1 MIITSTSNEQIKR
14 IVKLREKAKERKSE
28 GLFVVEGIRI
38 FKEIPAMDIDSV
50 YVSESFV
57 NTYINVDQESAT
69 PNQYDNI
76 TDLFNRVDYQIVADN
91 VFKKL
96 SDTVNPQGVLA
107 VVRMQEYTLEE
118 ILADRDKENSCI
130 VVLDKI
136 QDPGNLGTIIRTGEG
151 AGITAVVMSKDTVD
165 LYNPKVIR
173 STMGSIFRV
182 PCVIVDD
189 LSEAVNDIKAS
200 GVTTYAAHLDGEDI
214 SQVELSDDRAFLIGN
229 EANGLSEEVANLAD
243 EKIKIPMEGE
253 VESLNAAVATAI
265 LIYR

>member
-28 GLFVVEGIRI
+28 GVFVVEGIRI

-57 NTYINVDQESAT
+57 ANFIDKESSDST
-69 PNQYDNI
+69 DNRYDNI
-76 TDLFNRVDYQIVADN
+76 PDLFSRVDYQVVADN
-91 VFKKL
+91 MFKKL

-107 VVRMQEYTLEE
+107 VVRMADYTLDEV
-118 ILADRDKENSCI
+118 LNSRDTNNSCI

-151 AGITAVVMSKDTVD
+151 AGITSVVMSKDTVD

-182 PCVIVDD
+182 PCVVVDD
-189 LSEAVNDIKAS
+189 LCAAVNEIKAS
-200 GVTTYAAHLDGEDI
+200 GVKTYAAHLDGADI
-214 SQVELSDDRAFLIGN
+214 SSIELANDRAFLIGN
-229 EANGLSEEVANLAD
+229 EANGLSDEVANLAD

>member
-28 GLFVVEGIRI
+28 GVFVVEGIRI

-57 NTYINVDQESAT
+57 ENHINQDSKDT
-69 PNQYDNI
+69 TDNKYDNI
-76 TDLFNRVDYQIVADN
+76 PELFSRVDYTVVADN

-107 VVRMQEYTLEE
+107 VVRMQDYTLEE
-118 ILADRDKENSCI
+118 VLNDRDKENSCI

-151 AGITAVVMSKDTVD
+151 AGITSVVMSSDSVD

-189 LSEAVNDIKAS
+189 LVSAVDEMKAS

-214 SQVELSDDRAFLIGN
+214 SSIDLKYDRAFLIGN
-229 EANGLSEEVANLAD
+229 EANGLSDEVAEKAD
-243 EKIKIPMEGE
+243 YKIKIPMEGE

>member
-14 IVKLREKAKERKSE
+14 IVKLREKAKARKSE

-50 YVSESFV
+50 FVSESFV
-57 NTYINVDQESAT
+57 KNHIDVEAKDAT
-69 PNQYDNI
+69 DNRYDNI
-76 TDLFNRVDYQIVADN
+76 PDLFSRVDYQVVADS

-96 SDTVNPQGVLA
+96 SDTVTPQGVLA
-107 VVRMQEYTLEE
+107 VVRMQEYTLDEV
-118 ILADRDKENSCI
+118 LSDRDKENSCI

-151 AGITAVVMSKDTVD
+151 AGITAVVMSSDTVD

-182 PCVIVDD
+182 PCVVVDD
-189 LSEAVNDIKAS
+189 LTSAVNEIKSS

-214 SQVELSDDRAFLIGN
+214 SQVDLSDDRAFLIGN
-229 EANGLSEEVANLAD
+229 EANGLSDEVANLAD
-243 EKIKIPMEGE
+243 KKIKIPMEGE

>member
-57 NTYINVDQESAT
+57 DTYINVDKDSAT
-69 PNQYDNI
+69 DNRYDNI
-76 TDLFNRVDYQIVADN
+76 PDLFSRVDYTVVADN

-96 SDTVNPQGVLA
+96 SDTVNPQGVLG
-107 VVRMQEYTLEE
+107 VVRMQGFTLEE
-118 ILADRDKENSCI
+118 VLNNRDKENSCI

-182 PCVIVDD
+182 PCVVVDY
-189 LSEAVNDIKAS
+189 LNEAVNQMKAS
-200 GVTTYAAHLDGEDI
+200 GVKTYAAHLDGADI
-214 SQVELSDDRAFLIGN
+214 SNVDFANDRAFLIGN
-229 EANGLSEEVANLAD
+229 EANGLSDEVACLAD

>member
-1 MIITSTSNEQIKR
+1 MKNIE
-14 IVKLREKAKERKSE
+14 
-28 GLFVVEGIRI
+28 
-38 FKEIPAMDIDSV
+38 SV

-57 NTYINVDQESAT
+57 ENFIDKEPSDSTDNK
-69 PNQYDNI
+69 YDNI
-76 TDLFNRVDYQIVADN
+76 PDLFSRVDYTVVADN

-96 SDTVNPQGVLA
+96 SDTVTPQGVLA
-107 VVRMQEYTLEE
+107 VVRMSNFTLEE
-118 ILADRDKENSCI
+118 VLNDRDKENSCI

-151 AGITAVVMSKDTVD
+151 AGITAVVMSRDTVD

-189 LSEAVNDIKAS
+189 LKEVVSEMKAS
-200 GVTTYAAHLDGEDI
+200 GVTTYAAHLEGKNI
-214 SQVELSDDRAFLIGN
+214 SSVELADDRAFLIGN
-229 EANGLSEEVANLAD
+229 EANGLSDEIAALAD

>member
-1 MIITSTSNEQIKR
+1 MIITSTSNEQIKK
-14 IVKLREKAKERKSE
+14 IVKLREKSKERKTE

-57 NTYINVDQESAT
+57 NTYINVEKESST
-69 PNQYDNI
+69 DNRYDNI
-76 TDLFNRVDYQIVADN
+76 PDLFSRVDYTIVADN

-107 VVRMQEYTLEE
+107 VVKMAEYTLEE
-118 ILADRDKENSCI
+118 VLNNRDQENSCI

-151 AGITAVVMSKDTVD
+151 AGISAVVMSADTVD

-182 PCVIVDD
+182 PCVVVDD
-189 LSEAVNDIKAS
+189 LSTAVNKIKAS

-214 SQVELSDDRAFLIGN
+214 SSVDLASDRAFLIGN
-229 EANGLSEEVANLAD
+229 EANGLSDEVASLAD
-243 EKIKIPMEGE
+243 KKIKIPMEGE

>member
-1 MIITSTSNEQIKR
+1 MVITSASNEQIKK
-14 IVKLREKAKERKSE
+14 IVKLREKSKERKAE

-38 FKEIPAMDIDSV
+38 FKEIPAFDIDSV
-50 YVSESFV
+50 FVSESFV
-57 NTYINVDQESAT
+57 KNYIESDSKSAT
-69 PNQYDNI
+69 DNKYDNI
-76 TDLFNRVDYQIVADN
+76 PDLFSRVDYTVVADN

-107 VVRMQEYTLEE
+107 VVRMADYTLEE
-118 ILADRDKENSCI
+118 VLNNRDKDNSSI

-151 AGITAVVMSKDTVD
+151 AGITGVVMSSDTVD

-182 PCVIVDD
+182 PCVVVDD
-189 LSEAVNDIKAS
+189 LSEAVTKIKDS
-200 GVTTYAAHLDGEDI
+200 GVTTYAAHLEGEEIQGVD
-214 SQVELSDDRAFLIGN
+214 LANDRAFLIGN
-229 EANGLSEEVANLAD
+229 EANGLSDEVANLAD
-243 EKIKIPMEGE
+243 KKIKIPMEGE

>member
-14 IVKLREKAKERKSE
+14 IVKLKDKPKERKSE

-50 YVSESFV
+50 FVSESFLNNYV
-57 NTYINVDQESAT
+57 EHENTKEFE
-69 PNQYDNI
+69 NQYDNMAELI
-76 TDLFNRVDYQIVADN
+76 GHVDYQVVSDS

-96 SDTVNPQGVLA
+96 SDTVNPQGILA
-107 VVRMQEYTLEE
+107 LVKMSQYTLEE
-118 ILADRDKENSCI
+118 VLENRDKENSCI
-130 VVLDKI
+130 VVLDKL

-182 PCVIVDD
+182 PCIIVED
-189 LSEAVNDIKAS
+189 LTEAIDIIKKS
-200 GVTTYAAHLDGEDI
+200 GVVTYAAHLDGKNI
-214 SQVELSDDRAFLIGN
+214 SGLEFSNDRAFLIGN
-229 EANGLSEEVANLAD
+229 EANGLSEEVASMAD
-243 EKIKIPMEGE
+243 EIIKIPMEGE
-253 VESLNAAVATAI
+253 VDSLNAAIATAI